1 MANKKTTTD
10 KSKAKSGSKSSS
22 TIKPV
27 SGKIVPVSG
36 KIQPVSYRPV
46 GSSVKK
52 STSSKPSS
60 SKTSTSKSTPSKSK
74 STVVKPDSKGVVRVN
89 DINKGDYTINLN
101 SYSKKT
107 TKSKA
112 PVKKSG
118 VANAA
123 KTPVKSTASKPKT
136 TPKKS
141 SSPKYVEPGTKAFWA
156 MTPDQ
161 RNANTMLNIK
171 ESIAGGPKKSTSKTA
186 GSAVKTA
193 AKSAADTVKGV
204 TGGLQKIK
212 DTKKQET
219 PTPRIAKAPEK
230 KSSVSGKNVTSKQGA
245 AKIKGIVE
253 GLERPTAKKTPTK
266 AKPVAPK
273 MATTIGSAKVSV
285 PSKGKVKI
293 EPNLGK
299 PKSFTPPKT
308 ETKPKVQ
315 TAPKPEPKP
324 ELIRMEMIPLATV
337 AKQLQDSQRAKLPST
352 IEIPKSVATTAKTP
366 APAEEKKGLFAR
378 MKERREERRAERKAE
393 KEAEKTATAKMKKGG
408 IMKKY
413 KTGGMVNPNA
423 NLQAAKK
430 AGSKGVMH
438 SLSAKA
444 IVQKIAKG
452 RSGGTSAAPK
462 TALPKAQMG
471 KIVKMTSKVA
481 KAAGKGAKKASG
493 SVLDFRKAATKSDM
507 SKAFSNIERA
517 NLKKQL
523 QDLEKA
529 KKG

>member
-1 MANKKTTTD
+1 MINVKESISGGPKKTTT
-10 KSKAKSGSKSSS
+10 
-22 TIKPV
+22 T
-27 SGKIVPVSG
+27 
-36 KIQPVSYRPV
+36 
-46 GSSVKK
+46 KK
-52 STSSKPSS
+52 ST
-60 SKTSTSKSTPSKSK
+60 TPSK
-74 STVVKPDSKGVVRVN
+74 
-89 DINKGDYTINLN
+89 
-101 SYSKKT
+101 
-107 TKSKA
+107 
-112 PVKKSG
+112 
-118 VANAA
+118 
-123 KTPVKSTASKPKT
+123 
-136 TPKKS
+136 
-141 SSPKYVEPGTKAFWA
+141 
-156 MTPDQ
+156 
-161 RNANTMLNIK
+161 
-171 ESIAGGPKKSTSKTA
+171 
-186 GSAVKTA
+186 
-193 AKSAADTVKGV
+193 
-204 TGGLQKIK
+204 
-212 DTKKQET
+212 

-230 KSSVSGKNVTSKQGA
+230 KPIVSGKNVTSKQGA

-253 GLERPTAKKTPTK
+253 GLERPTAKKTTTK

-324 ELIRMEMIPLATV
+324 EPIRMEMIPLATV
-337 AKQLQDSQRAKLPST
+337 AKQLSDSQREKLPST

-462 TALPKAQMG
+462 TATPKAKYGMSMT
-471 KIVKMTSKVA
+471 KM
-481 KAAGKGAKKASG
+481 KK
-493 SVLDFRKAATKSDM
+493 K
-507 SKAFSNIERA
+507 
-517 NLKKQL
+517 
-523 QDLEKA
+523 
-529 KKG
+529 

>member
-1 MANKKTTTD
+1 MANKKTTT
-10 KSKAKSGSKSSS
+10 KSNTKSGSKSNS
-22 TIKPV
+22 TIKPA

-74 STVVKPDSKGVVRVN
+74 STVVKPDSKGVVRVDN
-89 DINKGDYTINLN
+89 INKGDYTINLN

-118 VANAA
+118 VANVA

-141 SSPKYVEPGTKAFWA
+141 SSPKYVEPGTKAYWA

-171 ESIAGGPKKSTSKTA
+171 ESIAGGPKKSTSNTA
-186 GSAVKTA
+186 GSAVKSA

-204 TGGLQKIK
+204 TGGLQKVK
-212 DTKKQET
+212 DTNKQET
-219 PTPRIAKAPEK
+219 PTPRIAKAPVK
-230 KSSVSGKNVTSKQGA
+230 KSPVSGKNVTSKEGA

-253 GLERPTAKKTPTK
+253 GLERPGAPKKKVTPTK
-266 AKPVAPK
+266 PKPKAPK
-273 MATTIGSAKVSV
+273 MPTIIGSAKASV

-315 TAPKPEPKP
+315 TAPKPAPTPEP
-324 ELIRMEMIPLATV
+324 IRMETIPLTQVAQELKESRPMRTELAGVKPASTV
-337 AKQLQDSQRAKLPST
+337 
-352 IEIPKSVATTAKTP
+352 AKTP

-393 KEAEKTATAKMKKGG
+393 KEAEKNSTAKMKKGG

-423 NLQAAKK
+423 NLQAGKK

-462 TALPKAQMG
+462 TATPKAKYGMSMT
-471 KIVKMTSKVA
+471 KM
-481 KAAGKGAKKASG
+481 KK
-493 SVLDFRKAATKSDM
+493 K
-507 SKAFSNIERA
+507 
-517 NLKKQL
+517 
-523 QDLEKA
+523 
-529 KKG
+529 

>member
-123 KTPVKSTASKPKT
+123 KTASKTPVKPSASKPKT
-136 TPKKS
+136 APKKTS
-141 SSPKYVEPGTKAFWA
+141 TPKYVEPGTKEYWA

-161 RNANTMLNIK
+161 RNANTMINVK
-171 ESIAGGPKKSTSKTA
+171 ESISGGPKKTT
-186 GSAVKTA
+186 T
-193 AKSAADTVKGV
+193 
-204 TGGLQKIK
+204 
-212 DTKKQET
+212 TKKST
-219 PTPRIAKAPEK
+219 TPSKPTPRIAKAPEK
-230 KSSVSGKNVTSKQGA
+230 KPIVSGKNVTSKQGA

-253 GLERPTAKKTPTK
+253 GLERPTAKKTTTK

-293 EPNLGK
+293 EPNTGK
-299 PKSFTPPKT
+299 PKSFTAPKT
-308 ETKPKVQ
+308 ETKAKVQ
-315 TAPKPEPKP
+315 TAPKSEPKP
-324 ELIRMEMIPLATV
+324 ELIRMETIPLATV
-337 AKQLQDSQRAKLPST
+337 AKQLQDSQREKLPST
-352 IEIPKSVATTAKTP
+352 IEAPKSVATTAKTP

-393 KEAEKTATAKMKKGG
+393 KEAEKNSTAKMKKGG

-413 KTGGMVNPNA
+413 KTGGMVNANA

-444 IVQKIAKG
+444 VVQKIAKG
-452 RSGGTSAAPK
+452 RSGGTNK
-462 TALPKAQMG
+462 
-471 KIVKMTSKVA
+471 
-481 KAAGKGAKKASG
+481 
-493 SVLDFRKAATKSDM
+493 SVPRP
-507 SKAFSNIERA
+507 
-517 NLKKQL
+517 
-523 QDLEKA
+523 